1 MYVLLTNITAAIR
14 WGTVILNVWMYVLA
28 SVEKASNMCSLGDPE
43 AASRTWD
50 QAFSFYTGSKA
61 DDTDSGGYFLYNL
74 AKKKCQE
81 FGTCN
86 RKGDMGP
93 VNIGIIENFVLGKNR
108 LRDGNC
114 EALKS
119 SVERIRALMT
129 VPLVQGTLKAAYQLD
144 LNDYTM
150 QRTQGEA
157 AAFLTSIIPIINS
170 CSRGSA
176 NIMYKDL
183 VPGAATGASYEVIR
197 AAFERNYG
205 CLGIKCEDV
214 GGLMDARGEN
224 YLPRAEPCGL
234 SYDKSYDG
242 NKNSSPSSSPNKQNE
257 GVKKK
262 NAENAATLPLALGIS
277 FGLIILLALA
287 VSGGYFWGKHQKEFD
302 TADTSGKRRSSKSDT
317 SDSSEDDIG
326 DKHII

>member
-1 MYVLLTNITAAIR
+1 
-14 WGTVILNVWMYVLA
+14 
-28 SVEKASNMCSLGDPE
+28 
-43 AASRTWD
+43 
-50 QAFSFYTGSKA
+50 
-61 DDTDSGGYFLYNL
+61 
-74 AKKKCQE
+74 
-81 FGTCN
+81 
-86 RKGDMGP
+86 
-93 VNIGIIENFVLGKNR
+93 
-108 LRDGNC
+108 
-114 EALKS
+114 
-119 SVERIRALMT
+119 MT
-129 VPLVQGTLKAAYQLD
+129 IPLVQGTLKAAYQLD
-144 LNDYTM
+144 LNDYTK

-157 AAFLTSIIPIINS
+157 AAFLTSILPIVNS
-170 CSRGSA
+170 CSSGSA

-214 GGLMDARGEN
+214 GGLMDASGEK

-257 GVKKK
+257 GINKK

-277 FGLIILLALA
+277 FGLIIILALA
-287 VSGGYFWGKHQKEFD
+287 VSGAYFWGKHQKEFD
-302 TADTSGKRRSSKSDT
+302 TANTPRSSESDT
-317 SDSSEDDIG
+317 SDSSEDGIG